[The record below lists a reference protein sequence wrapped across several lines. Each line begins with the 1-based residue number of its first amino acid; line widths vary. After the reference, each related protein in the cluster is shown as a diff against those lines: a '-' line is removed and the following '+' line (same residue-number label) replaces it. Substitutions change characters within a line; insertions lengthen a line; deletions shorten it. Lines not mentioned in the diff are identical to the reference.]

1 MEQALPMLMTHPL
14 SSLCPL
20 VGKICFLSFT
30 SWCFGMSHFIRLR
43 LSDAFASLSLIFWP
57 LPQTQINGS
66 NGIMSSIEGSKFE
79 KNSSTC

>member
-1 MEQALPMLMTHPL
+1 
-14 SSLCPL
+14 
-20 VGKICFLSFT
+20 
-30 SWCFGMSHFIRLR
+30 MSHFIRLR

-79 KNSSTC
+79 KTALLVKNLLKTFQSEN